1 MDIIHNIEHFK
12 KALRILRLHQKYA
25 NNLRSY
31 EKDKFNDIEFRPGR
45 ARDLKAIE
53 QLHLRTFRIPL
64 LNFLRWVYRF
74 KAMELVSVACDKEGR
89 IIAYDLF
96 MFEESEISEKIL
108 HELYVAVDPEYQDKG
123 IATALRRYSVRAYA
137 QKRTLKGLS
146 TLARPHDIKA
156 LRTAQ
161 SAGYAITKAAAKPYA
176 YYLYQAL

>member
-1 MDIIHNIEHFK
+1 
-12 KALRILRLHQKYA
+12 
-25 NNLRSY
+25 
-31 EKDKFNDIEFRPGR
+31 
-45 ARDLKAIE
+45 
-53 QLHLRTFRIPL
+53 
-64 LNFLRWVYRF
+64 
-74 KAMELVSVACDKEGR
+74 
-89 IIAYDLF
+89 

-176 YYLYQAL
+176 YYLNPRLVIYK